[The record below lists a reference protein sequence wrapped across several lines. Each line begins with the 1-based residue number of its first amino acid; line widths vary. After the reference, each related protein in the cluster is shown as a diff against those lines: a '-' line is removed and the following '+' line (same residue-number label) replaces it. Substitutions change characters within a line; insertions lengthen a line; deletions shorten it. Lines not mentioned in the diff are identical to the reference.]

1 MDRPYVQ
8 DIPALERQIRLMEEE
23 GVKAEIQCME
33 SPTEYFKEKLTK
45 GEWV

>member
-1 MDRPYVQ
+1 MDRQYVR
-8 DIPALERQIRLMEEE
+8 DLPSLEAQIEAMSAS

-33 SPTEYFKEKLTK
+33 SPTEYFRDKIER